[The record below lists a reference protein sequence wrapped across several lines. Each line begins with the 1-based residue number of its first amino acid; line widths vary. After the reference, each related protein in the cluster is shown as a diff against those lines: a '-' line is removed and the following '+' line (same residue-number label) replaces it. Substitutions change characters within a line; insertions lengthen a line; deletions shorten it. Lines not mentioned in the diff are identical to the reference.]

1 MQRRIDISLISRCRV
16 FAASAFIFWT
26 AQYGVSQAADAD
38 WGCQIVLCVA
48 AQTPSWHG
56 IPYCVPPMEKLIAA
70 MALPGFSWPI
80 CKAAGTGAPGYEPF
94 EDCPTGYAKAQVQS
108 GHGGNSESYCAK
120 YTTERGERV
129 EIDRKP
135 RTRRKLPYY
144 FDIQQ
149 KSGATNRAWFDL
161 NP

>member
-1 MQRRIDISLISRCRV
+1 MIARYSF
-16 FAASAFIFWT
+16 FAAFAVALLALSNRST
-26 AQYGVSQAADAD
+26 QAADAD

-70 MALPGFSWPI
+70 MARPGFSWPV
-80 CKAAGTGAPGYEPF
+80 CKAAGTGAPGYEAYEP
-94 EDCPTGYAKAQVQS
+94 CPTGYLEAQAQS
-108 GHGGNSESYCAK
+108 GHGGNSENYCAK
-120 YTTERGERV
+120 YTTERGERT

-135 RTRRKLPYY
+135 RTPKKLPYY
-144 FDIQQ
+144 FDIRQTT
-149 KSGATNRAWFDL
+149 GAVTRAWFDL